1 MGALLYNNVK
11 GYACKLNHNDFYAF
25 KKDAQIEDD
34 SFDPSYP
41 FYALDGDD
49 LNAYSGID
57 GEFTLISI
65 AEFVSKLK
73 GIPYPMTRA
82 EILARFNITVT
93 D

>member
-1 MGALLYNNVK
+1 MGLLLYQNVK
-11 GYACKLNHNDFYAF
+11 GYACRLNPNDFEAF

-34 SFDPSYP
+34 SFDSAYP
-41 FYALDGDD
+41 FYALDGDE

-57 GEFTLISI
+57 GEFELISI

-73 GIPYPMTRA
+73 GEAYPMTKA

-93 D
+93 E